1 MPEKIVIWTEMKD
14 YRLLTEKTRIA
25 GMVSRYDA
33 ERGHREEEKCT
44 RKSQRIEKKMTVG
57 LK

>member
-1 MPEKIVIWTEMKD
+1 MKD